1 MELTTT
7 RRQQQPL
14 CDEPW
19 AVAIRQRYGSQEAM
33 WQKWSPA
40 VQGYCAAN
48 PEQAVHTPLL
58 VRMARSYGDEAMV
71 TLVAM
76 HMASVVLALTDDDTE
91 QSFED
96 AKKSAYAAASLLV
109 DDSRLGALPRGMLL
123 TFVHRAKARQYRI
136 FGKHATPMRLL
147 DALQTA
153 YRELMREAEEQ
164 RMRRKA
170 REKAEADRKAEAEAM
185 DWEQYRKLR
194 GIDDPTPQAA
204 IRRLCEEARRKNA
217 ASGTQNEAQ
226 TPPKTH
232 GNAPPRQFDSKNE

>member
-58 VRMARSYGDEAMV
+58 VRMARSYGDEAIV

-76 HMASVVLALTDDDTE
+76 HMASVVSALTDDDTE

-96 AKKSAYAAASLLV
+96 AKKSAYAAASLHEAQGQGKGGGRPQGRGRG
-109 DDSRLGALPRGMLL
+109 DGLGAVP
-123 TFVHRAKARQYRI
+123 
-136 FGKHATPMRLL
+136 
-147 DALQTA
+147 
-153 YRELMREAEEQ
+153 
-164 RMRRKA
+164 
-170 REKAEADRKAEAEAM
+170 
-185 DWEQYRKLR
+185 
-194 GIDDPTPQAA
+194 
-204 IRRLCEEARRKNA
+204 
-217 ASGTQNEAQ
+217 
-226 TPPKTH
+226 
-232 GNAPPRQFDSKNE
+232 